1 MSLFFYRILFEF
13 NLFAQLIWIVATTK
27 KSKSLSLSRLKL
39 ILRIKR
45 HRTIFLNF
53 MCMPFII
60 IIITI
65 VRIVIINSRM
75 KAYSHKAGK
84 TTSSLYPF
92 TALYIQLIWTKKHNF
107 WKIKGKKSLVQL
119 QMSSKCVDIMR
130 KKISSV
136 IYLNVYT
143 TEKQYN
149 FF

>member
-1 MSLFFYRILFEF
+1 MSLFFYRILLEF

-45 HRTIFLNF
+45 RRTIFLNF

-92 TALYIQLIWTKKHNF
+92 TALYIQLWTKKHNF